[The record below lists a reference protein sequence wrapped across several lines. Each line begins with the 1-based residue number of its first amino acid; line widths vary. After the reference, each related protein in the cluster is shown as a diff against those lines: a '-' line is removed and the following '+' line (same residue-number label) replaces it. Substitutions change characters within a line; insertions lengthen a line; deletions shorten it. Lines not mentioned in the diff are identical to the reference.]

1 MVIKISTGEITPIEI
16 DGKRYGLKS
25 KLDLSL
31 SIQHRIV
38 RLGTRMQSLDG
49 MGGGKGGRKAK
60 DDVYEKEYQEIDD
73 QWVEGLCGL
82 FVDATDE
89 LKAQI
94 RKLGIDNRNKIFQ
107 VVFPPAEDDDATEK
121 KTRGKTTK

>member
-1 MVIKISTGEITPIEI
+1 MVIKITTGEITPIEI
-16 DGKRYGLKS
+16 DGTRYGLKS

-38 RLGTRMQSLDG
+38 RLGTRMQSLDAV
-49 MGGGKGGRKAK
+49 GGGKGGRKAK
-60 DDVYEKEYQEIDD
+60 DDVYEKEYEEIDD

-89 LKAQI
+89 LKEKI
-94 RKLGIDNRNKIFQ
+94 KKLGVDNRNKIFQ
-107 VVFPPAEDDDATEK
+107 VVFPPAEDNEATEK